1 MIRKNSAARTFLCL
15 LLAFVFAA
23 SCLPQTIFATT
34 DKKTVTTWPEGPENN
49 SGAVCL
55 LDANTGAVLYDK
67 NMDEQR
73 YPASIT
79 KILTALLIIENKQ
92 MTDTVT
98 FGEHAVSESIPGN
111 ARINVQLGETI
122 TVEDA
127 LHAILLASANEVCT
141 QLAIDIAGSE
151 EGFAAMMNERAAAL
165 GCTNTHFVNANGLP
179 DPNHYTSAHDMALI
193 MQECIKNE
201 TFCRIESDLTYT
213 IQPTNM
219 TSTPRDLQN
228 HHALLF
234 QDGQWGY
241 KGAFAGKTGYTDEA
255 LELLKQKKKGAYN
268 IIQIDP
274 SYQPAPIER
283 KQVYGITFEQ
293 GRNELDINGDLL
305 SNIVTVNKEI
315 PESALIDM
323 KIALITLKYTQSNS
337 VCYVK
342 DGQAI
347 GIGAGQQSR
356 IHCTRLAGSKADNW
370 FLRQSPQ
377 VLGLQFVDSLG
388 RANRDNAI
396 DVYMGDEYMDVLAD
410 GTWEGIFKVKP
421 PVFTREEKRAWLDKM
436 QDVTLGSDAFFPFS
450 DNIERAHKSGVKYI
464 AQPGGSV
471 RDADVIACC
480 DKYDMVMAFTGIRLF
495 HH

>member
-55 LDANTGAVLYDK
+55 LDADTGAVLYDK

-255 LELLKQKKKGAYN
+255 HNTL
-268 IIQIDP
+268 
-274 SYQPAPIER
+274 
-283 KQVYGITFEQ
+283 
-293 GRNELDINGDLL
+293 
-305 SNIVTVNKEI
+305 VTAAKRGN
-315 PESALIDM
+315 M
-323 KIALITLKYTQSNS
+323 TL
-337 VCYVK
+337 VCV
-342 DGQAI
+342 
-347 GIGAGQQSR
+347 
-356 IHCTRLAGSKADNW
+356 
-370 FLRQSPQ
+370 
-377 VLGLQFVDSLG
+377 VL
-388 RANRDNAI
+388 
-396 DVYMGDEYMDVLAD
+396 
-410 GTWEGIFKVKP
+410 T
-421 PVFTREEKRAWLDKM
+421 
-436 QDVTLGSDAFFPFS
+436 
-450 DNIERAHKSGVKYI
+450 
-464 AQPGGSV
+464 
-471 RDADVIACC
+471 
-480 DKYDMVMAFTGIRLF
+480 
-495 HH
+495 

>member
-55 LDANTGAVLYDK
+55 LDADTGAVLYDK

-213 IQPTNM
+213 SQPTNM

-255 LELLKQKKKGAYN
+255 HNTLVTAAKRGNMTLVCVVLTCDNLDYINDTRTVLDFGYDNFTHYTRTPASIFSMITSSEQPRFPLQVLFPTVLRFPPIHQKKPTA
-268 IIQIDP
+268 QIF
-274 SYQPAPIER
+274 QHR
-283 KQVYGITFEQ
+283 KKPRKF
-293 GRNELDINGDLL
+293 LF
-305 SNIVTVNKEI
+305 S
-315 PESALIDM
+315 P
-323 KIALITLKYTQSNS
+323 
-337 VCYVK
+337 
-342 DGQAI
+342 
-347 GIGAGQQSR
+347 
-356 IHCTRLAGSKADNW
+356 HCSIFCLA
-370 FLRQSPQ
+370 
-377 VLGLQFVDSLG
+377 
-388 RANRDNAI
+388 
-396 DVYMGDEYMDVLAD
+396 
-410 GTWEGIFKVKP
+410 
-421 PVFTREEKRAWLDKM
+421 
-436 QDVTLGSDAFFPFS
+436 
-450 DNIERAHKSGVKYI
+450 
-464 AQPGGSV
+464 
-471 RDADVIACC
+471 
-480 DKYDMVMAFTGIRLF
+480 
-495 HH
+495 